1 LPGGGRLPYKAVFN
15 ADQFMFRIGKPK
27 NPDAHRCYLFP
38 GQGRGARKKYRRH
51 MLIALTVGL
60 MFAGVL
66 CGVLWL
72 INQGM

>member
-1 LPGGGRLPYKAVFN
+1 LAYKEFFN
-15 ADQFMFRIGKPK
+15 ADQLMFRIGKPK
-27 NPDAHRCYLFP
+27 NPEAHRYYLFP

-60 MFAGVL
+60 LSAGLL

-72 INQGM
+72 VNQGV